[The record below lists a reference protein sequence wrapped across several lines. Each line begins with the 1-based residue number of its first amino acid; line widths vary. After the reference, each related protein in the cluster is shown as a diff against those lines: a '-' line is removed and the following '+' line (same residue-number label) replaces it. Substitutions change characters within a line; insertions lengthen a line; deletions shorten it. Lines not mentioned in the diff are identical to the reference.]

1 MPREDFD
8 FNSVTGDTKVVFE
21 QGSRVMGSV
30 NRCFTKIKQS
40 VASSV
45 VAGQM
50 VGQGELLWLWA
61 RYDVMR
67 AAVDER
73 KDGASC
79 FPMHMVLQ
87 TGGRE
92 VTERGRVGQ
101 KDRQRSV
108 RNLRLLIRGL
118 GVYSRNSTVLLQVDV
133 TTCGLVNEKLTG

>member
-8 FNSVTGDTKVVFE
+8 LNSVTGGTKVVFE

-45 VAGQM
+45 VTGQM

-61 RYDVMR
+61 RYDVMG

>member
-1 MPREDFD
+1 MLREDFD
-8 FNSVTGDTKVVFE
+8 LNSVTGDTKVVFE